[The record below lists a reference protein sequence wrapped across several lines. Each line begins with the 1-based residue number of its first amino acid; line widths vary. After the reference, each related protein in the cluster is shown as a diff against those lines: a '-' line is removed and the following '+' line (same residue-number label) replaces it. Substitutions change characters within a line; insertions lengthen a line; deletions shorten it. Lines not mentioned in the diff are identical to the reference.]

1 MEKYRFSDDTSLF
14 LEAVQSLN
22 DSYKD
27 ALKAFN
33 ANFCDDAIEEE
44 MKEYNEAFA
53 KAQNALMKVVAK
65 QILTNL
71 ELGDKEL

>member
-33 ANFCDDAIEEE
+33 ANFHDDAIEEE

-53 KAQNALMKVVAK
+53 KARNAIMKVVAR